1 MRSSL
6 KVLQF
11 PSVLF
16 ALTVHNAEAFAHI
29 WLKCTQ
35 KLLSVFSPLL
45 SFGTPNGFHLL
56 VLTFFLTYI
65 KDEYFYTLKSKKTYQ
80 DQTTRSIYE
89 IQNKKFGLNRRNIFI
104 NQLKRF
110 SYKFKFL
117 MFIPIISSV
126 FESISWPYLTNK
138 INVFGVEWNPVY
150 LAERHC
156 HVYNYERTEN
166 NSSVNHRRHSVY
178 M

>member
-1 MRSSL
+1 MVLVLETFFFPFSVNSPTAQRAFAMRSSL

-45 SFGTPNGFHLL
+45 SFGTPNEFHLL
-56 VLTFFLTYI
+56 VLTFFLAYI

-89 IQNKKFGLNRRNIFI
+89 IQNKKFGLNLRNI
-104 NQLKRF
+104 R
-110 SYKFKFL
+110 YK
-117 MFIPIISSV
+117 S
-126 FESISWPYLTNK
+126 T
-138 INVFGVEWNPVY
+138 
-150 LAERHC
+150 
-156 HVYNYERTEN
+156 
-166 NSSVNHRRHSVY
+166 
-178 M
+178 